1 MTKEQIGKLEILF
14 DKRKEIQAFVNCNS
28 NICRINFND
37 EWSDS
42 DNESLW
48 EKIRMVN
55 AEDFKQ
61 DVIKL
66 AEQYL
71 YSIDKQIEDV
81 ITEVK

>member
-1 MTKEQIGKLEILF
+1 
-14 DKRKEIQAFVNCNS
+14 
-28 NICRINFND
+28 
-37 EWSDS
+37 
-42 DNESLW
+42 
-48 EKIRMVN
+48 MVN

-81 ITEVK
+81 ITDVK